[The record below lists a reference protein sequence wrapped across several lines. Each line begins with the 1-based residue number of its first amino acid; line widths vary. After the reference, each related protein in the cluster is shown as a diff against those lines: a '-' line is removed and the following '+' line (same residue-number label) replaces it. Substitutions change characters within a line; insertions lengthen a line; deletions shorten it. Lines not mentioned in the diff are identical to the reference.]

1 MIREPSAV
9 GRLLA
14 LSVLGA
20 VALGV
25 AAVTAPEVRAA
36 STDLT
41 LVSEARYDVQPD
53 RHRVHVT
60 VDITVANHLPET
72 VIRRYAFDRA
82 FLAVLPAAGRNPF
95 VSTWLRLF
103 STKRKPE

>member
-1 MIREPSAV
+1 MIRKPSAV
-9 GRLLA
+9 GRLFA

-25 AAVTAPEVRAA
+25 AAVTAPEIQAA

-82 FLAVLPAAGRNPF
+82 FLAVLPAASGF
-95 VSTWLRLF
+95 AISSTGARPL
-103 STKRKPE
+103 